1 MQKFL
6 GIIIITILWFPQ
18 PLDLLRMTTG
28 KVQDFITGNG
38 PPFGESSFVTVVNS
52 LPNDHRQHFDGIFIG
67 HNARAQKEGVTHNQ
81 KTQDMKTQNKT
92 SCLVLTFQSVYG

>member
-1 MQKFL
+1 
-6 GIIIITILWFPQ
+6 
-18 PLDLLRMTTG
+18 MTTG

-67 HNARAQKEGVTHNQ
+67 NNAGAQEEGVPHI
-81 KTQDMKTQNKT
+81 
-92 SCLVLTFQSVYG
+92 LTRKRRTRRRGIKRLAWFLRVVGVKELDNHEFFCGAG